1 MILAKTMPLDGQH
14 VRRFR
19 FLHLRFEWGVWYE
32 GVWYWDKPRFLG
44 AKRAGPLGA
53 RVWYSLRSVADSIGQ
68 HDPILS
74 SVGSGV

>member
-32 GVWYWDKPRFLG
+32 GVWYWDKPRFL
-44 AKRAGPLGA
+44 
-53 RVWYSLRSVADSIGQ
+53 WC
-68 HDPILS
+68 
-74 SVGSGV
+74 